1 MKRHGEGVQWMQQP
15 IDVDALYHSGVG
27 RRHGR
32 FAPFGLV
39 PFLD

>member
-15 IDVDALYHSGVG
+15 IDVDALYHSGEG